1 MFEKILIANRGE
13 IALRVIRACHELG
26 IKTLAVY
33 SEADEQSLHV
43 HLSDEAIC
51 IGRASPAESYLRHD
65 RIISAAEI
73 GNVDAI
79 HPGYGFLS
87 ENAIFAEQ
95 CRDCK
100 INFIGPK
107 PDVIRKMGNKAL
119 ARELA
124 IKAGISVIP
133 GSESV
138 INSDKEALVV
148 AQKIGFP
155 IIIKAVAGGGGKGM
169 RLVHNALSFQKEFN
183 VARSEAEKNFGDGAV
198 YVEKYIE
205 EPRHIEIQIMADRH
219 GKILH
224 LGERDCS
231 IQRRYQKLIEEAPSM
246 FLTNDMRKKMGEAAI
261 KLAKICEY
269 ETVGTVEF
277 LVDKHGNFYFME
289 MNTRIQVEHAVTE
302 EATGIDLVKNQIS
315 IAAGEHLNLDQKDI
329 KFHRHALECRINA
342 EDSSRNFMP
351 CPGNISLY
359 YSPGG
364 HGVRVD
370 SHLYGGYSIPS
381 YYDSMIAK
389 LITSGSTR
397 TVAIDRMYRA
407 LKEYIIRGVHTTI
420 PFSQAVMLDPN
431 FREGKVTTKFVD
443 DFTNRM
449 PEEF

>member
-43 HLSDEAIC
+43 QLSDEAIC
-51 IGRASPAESYLRHD
+51 IGKAPPSESYLRHD

-107 PDVIRKMGNKAL
+107 PDIIRQMGNKAM

-124 IKAGISVIP
+124 IKAGIPVVP

-138 INSDKEALVV
+138 ISSDKDALDV

-155 IIIKAVAGGGGKGM
+155 VIIKAVAGGGGKGM

-183 VARSEAEKNFGDGAV
+183 VARAEAEKNFGDGGV

-205 EPRHIEIQIMADRH
+205 EPRHIEIQIMADKH

-231 IQRRYQKLIEEAPSM
+231 FQSRCQKLIEEAPSL
-246 FLTNDMRKKMGEAAI
+246 FITEDIRKKMGEAAI

-277 LVDKHGNFYFME
+277 LVDKHGNFYSME
-289 MNTRIQVEHAVTE
+289 MNTRIHFKLGVSE
-302 EATGIDLVKNQIS
+302 EATGIDMVKNQIS
-315 IAAGEHLNLDQKDI
+315 ITASEHL
-329 KFHRHALECRINA
+329 
-342 EDSSRNFMP
+342 
-351 CPGNISLY
+351 
-359 YSPGG
+359 
-364 HGVRVD
+364 
-370 SHLYGGYSIPS
+370 
-381 YYDSMIAK
+381 
-389 LITSGSTR
+389 
-397 TVAIDRMYRA
+397 
-407 LKEYIIRGVHTTI
+407 
-420 PFSQAVMLDPN
+420 
-431 FREGKVTTKFVD
+431 
-443 DFTNRM
+443 
-449 PEEF
+449 